1 MYKLY
6 PELIG
11 IFVKSAPVIMTSNL
25 SGNVSKQ
32 IVNGTK
38 GILEGL
44 YYSDK
49 KEDEEAKRKIREAR
63 KKNESE
69 VILLNPPDYII
80 ITLLDNKTQKV
91 RDKDT
96 IPEDFNLLQDE
107 DSRKIMI
114 PVQNIIKNQVELEKV
129 DIEYKDHPLELA
141 FAFTVWKVQGLTFD
155 KIILALEPLKGKNWT
170 FENLYVAFSRITTIN
185 GIKSFSRI

>member
-1 MYKLY
+1 M
-6 PELIG
+6 
-11 IFVKSAPVIMTSNL
+11 
-25 SGNVSKQ
+25 
-32 IVNGTK
+32 
-38 GILEGL
+38 
-44 YYSDK
+44 
-49 KEDEEAKRKIREAR
+49 
-63 KKNESE
+63 
-69 VILLNPPDYII
+69 LLDPPDYII

-155 KIILALEPLKGKNWT
+155 KIILALEPLKGKIGHLKI
-170 FENLYVAFSRITTIN
+170 FMQAIQELEQIMVLDAYHFLKDLIEESFLIYVQTLIQQDGEWILQKEISGSKIQ
-185 GIKSFSRI
+185 KVLS

>member
-1 MYKLY
+1 M
-6 PELIG
+6 
-11 IFVKSAPVIMTSNL
+11 
-25 SGNVSKQ
+25 
-32 IVNGTK
+32 
-38 GILEGL
+38 
-44 YYSDK
+44 
-49 KEDEEAKRKIREAR
+49 
-63 KKNESE
+63 
-69 VILLNPPDYII
+69 LLNSPDYII

-141 FAFTVWKVQGLTFD
+141 FAFTVQKVKGLIFD

-170 FENLYVAFSRITTIN
+170 FENLYVGYSRIRTNN
-185 GIKSFSRI
+185 GIRCLPLSQRFDRRKFLNLCLNISTMRWRINTTKGNK

>member
-1 MYKLY
+1 
-6 PELIG
+6 
-11 IFVKSAPVIMTSNL
+11 MTKYQPISL
-25 SGNVSKQ
+25 P
-32 IVNGTK
+32 
-38 GILEGL
+38 
-44 YYSDK
+44 K
-49 KEDEEAKRKIREAR
+49 KARHPKRKIREAR

-155 KIILALEPLKGKNWT
+155 KIILALEPLKGKNRHLKI
-170 FENLYVAFSRITTIN
+170 FM
-185 GIKSFSRI
+185 